1 MLCSFSCSPSIR
13 SSRAPS
19 RRRRTKKGPPP
30 PPSQDNKPACLVPL
44 TRGEASQHTRMP
56 ATHFSEDPPQVINQ
70 RDLDLAN
77 EMLKASHSNENP
89 SANNNDA
96 TGLHHGGGATGSGSD
111 SAENTPGGAQMEKVG
126 TFDKYEITEDDCYEE
141 LGYSFPTWKK
151 WYILTVIFWVQVS
164 MNFNTSLYS
173 NAIPGIVE
181 EFGVS
186 DQAARCGAMI
196 FLVLYAFGCE
206 LWAPWSEEFG
216 RWPVLQLSLF
226 LVNIWQLPVALA
238 PNFASIMV
246 GRALGGLSSAGGSV
260 TLGMIADLWEA
271 DVQQYAV
278 AYVVFSSVG
287 GSVLG
292 PIIGG
297 FTEEYLDWRWS
308 IWVQLILGGFVQI
321 VHFLTVPETRTTI
334 MMNRIAK
341 RRRKENPSANIWGPD
356 ELVPFRDRF
365 SAQEIIT
372 TWIRPFKMFLTEP
385 IVLVLSLLSGFSD
398 ALIFMFIQSFA
409 LVYKQWHFT
418 TIEIGLSFIPIGIGY
433 VIAWLLFIPAIK
445 RNIKE
450 RAAKPNDERAQY
462 ESRLWFLLYTAPCL
476 PIGLIGFAWT
486 IQGPPIHWIGSMIFV
501 AIVGIA
507 NYAIYMATIDYM
519 ICAYGPYSASAT
531 GGNGWARDF
540 LAGVL
545 TIPAVP
551 FFTNI
556 GASSGKNLEYA
567 STILFCISFVL
578 VVAVYII
585 YWKGPV
591 LRHRSPF
598 AQRLADQRQTQLN
611 EGRRGSIPY
620 DPDERRGSQAS
631 ASGARPDYAR
641 RYSQQHRFFGESRVT
656 PRQTPR
662 GTPSASRRP
671 SMANLAKK

>member
-1 MLCSFSCSPSIR
+1 M
-13 SSRAPS
+13 
-19 RRRRTKKGPPP
+19 PP
-30 PPSQDNKPACLVPL
+30 Q
-44 TRGEASQHTRMP
+44 
-56 ATHFSEDPPQVINQ
+56 THFSEDPPQVINQ
-70 RDLDLAN
+70 KDLELAN
-77 EMLKASHSNENP
+77 ERLKQSGSGNGLAAAGEGSGISASDETSSP
-89 SANNNDA
+89 AGTDAN
-96 TGLHHGGGATGSGSD
+96 GGAI
-111 SAENTPGGAQMEKVG
+111 EKVG
-126 TFDKYEITEDDCYEE
+126 TYDRYEITEDDCYDE
-141 LGYSFPTWKK
+141 LGYSFPSWKK

-173 NAIPGIVE
+173 NAIPGISE

-226 LVNIWQLPVALA
+226 LVNVWQLPVALA
-238 PNFASIMV
+238 PNFASVMV

-260 TLGMIADLWEA
+260 TLGMIADMWEA
-271 DVQQYAV
+271 DNQQYAV

-292 PIIGG
+292 PIVGG
-297 FTEEYLDWRWS
+297 FTEQYLDWRWS
-308 IWVQLILGGFVQI
+308 IWIQLILGGFVQL
-321 VHFLTVPETRTTI
+321 VHFFTVPETRTTI

-341 RRRKENPSANIWGPD
+341 RRRKETNQNVWGPD
-356 ELVPFRDRF
+356 ELVPFSDRF
-365 SAQEIIT
+365 SAREILV
-372 TWIRPFKMFLTEP
+372 TWVRPFRMFLTEP

-409 LVYKQWHFT
+409 LVYGQWHFT
-418 TIEIGLSFIPIGIGY
+418 TVQIGLTFIAIGVGY
-433 VIAWLLFIPAIK
+433 LIAWGLFIPAIR

-450 RAAKPNDERAQY
+450 RKQKPDDERAQY

-486 IQGPPIHWIGSMIFV
+486 IQGPPIHWIGSMVFV

-519 ICAYGPYSASAT
+519 VCAYGPYSASAT

-545 TIPAVP
+545 TLPAIP
-551 FFTNI
+551 FFKNI

-578 VVAVYII
+578 VAAVYVI
-585 YWKGPV
+585 YWKGPE

-598 AQRLADQRQTQLN
+598 AQKLADARQTQLN

-620 DPDERRGSQAS
+620 DPDERRGSATS
-631 ASGARPDYAR
+631 AVNVRPGNER

-656 PRQTPR
+656 PRGTPR

-671 SMANLAKK
+671 SMANLAAKK

>member
-1 MLCSFSCSPSIR
+1 
-13 SSRAPS
+13 
-19 RRRRTKKGPPP
+19 
-30 PPSQDNKPACLVPL
+30 
-44 TRGEASQHTRMP
+44 
-56 ATHFSEDPPQVINQ
+56 
-70 RDLDLAN
+70 
-77 EMLKASHSNENP
+77 
-89 SANNNDA
+89 
-96 TGLHHGGGATGSGSD
+96 
-111 SAENTPGGAQMEKVG
+111 
-126 TFDKYEITEDDCYEE
+126 
-141 LGYSFPTWKK
+141 
-151 WYILTVIFWVQVS
+151 
-164 MNFNTSLYS
+164 
-173 NAIPGIVE
+173 
-181 EFGVS
+181 
-186 DQAARCGAMI
+186 
-196 FLVLYAFGCE
+196 
-206 LWAPWSEEFG
+206 
-216 RWPVLQLSLF
+216 
-226 LVNIWQLPVALA
+226 
-238 PNFASIMV
+238 
-246 GRALGGLSSAGGSV
+246 
-260 TLGMIADLWEA
+260 
-271 DVQQYAV
+271 
-278 AYVVFSSVG
+278 
-287 GSVLG
+287 
-292 PIIGG
+292 
-297 FTEEYLDWRWS
+297 
-308 IWVQLILGGFVQI
+308 VQLILGGFVQI

-341 RRRKENPSANIWGPD
+341 RRRKENPGANIWGPD

-365 SAQEIIT
+365 SAKEILT

-409 LVYKQWHFT
+409 LVYKQWHFGT
-418 TIEIGLSFIPIGIGY
+418 VEIGLSFIPIGIGY

-620 DPDERRGSQAS
+620 DPDERRGMLSRFTSTKSFKLTLPRLSSFCFGCPSGLREKVQPAAPLLWRVSRHSPANASGHSVGQSPAKHGQSGEEVIGVMGACRALRLPSFVESEHLSSNSS
-631 ASGARPDYAR
+631 ASIGAMWHFHLTA
-641 RYSQQHRFFGESRVT
+641 FGFGVGLW
-656 PRQTPR
+656 PRI
-662 GTPSASRRP
+662 
-671 SMANLAKK
+671 

>member
-1 MLCSFSCSPSIR
+1 
-13 SSRAPS
+13 
-19 RRRRTKKGPPP
+19 
-30 PPSQDNKPACLVPL
+30 
-44 TRGEASQHTRMP
+44 MP
-56 ATHFSEDPPQVINQ
+56 HTHFSEDPPQVINQ
-70 RDLDLAN
+70 KDLELAN
-77 EMLKASHSNENP
+77 ERLKQSESG
-89 SANNNDA
+89 D
-96 TGLHHGGGATGSGSD
+96 GLAAAGEGSGISASD
-111 SAENTPGGAQMEKVG
+111 ETSSPTGTDGNGAALEKMG
-126 TFDKYEITEDDCYEE
+126 TYDRYEITEDDCYDE
-141 LGYSFPTWKK
+141 LGYGFPSWKK

-173 NAIPGIVE
+173 NAIPGISE

-226 LVNIWQLPVALA
+226 LVNVWQLPVALA

-260 TLGMIADLWEA
+260 TLGMIADMWEA
-271 DVQQYAV
+271 DNQQYAV

-292 PIIGG
+292 PIVGG
-297 FTEEYLDWRWS
+297 FTEQYLDWRWS
-308 IWVQLILGGFVQI
+308 IWIQLILGGFVQL
-321 VHFLTVPETRTTI
+321 VHFFTVPETRTTI

-341 RRRKENPSANIWGPD
+341 RRRKETNQNIWGPD
-356 ELVPFRDRF
+356 ELVPFSDRF
-365 SAQEIIT
+365 SAREILV
-372 TWIRPFKMFLTEP
+372 TWVRPFRMFLTEP

-409 LVYKQWHFT
+409 LVYGQWHFT
-418 TIEIGLSFIPIGIGY
+418 TVQIGLTFIAIGVGY
-433 VIAWLLFIPAIK
+433 LIAWGLFIPAIR

-450 RAAKPNDERAQY
+450 RKQKPHDERAQY

-486 IQGPPIHWIGSMIFV
+486 IQGPPVHWIGSMVFV

-519 ICAYGPYSASAT
+519 VCAYGPYSASAT

-545 TIPAVP
+545 TLPAIP
-551 FFTNI
+551 FFKNI

-578 VVAVYII
+578 VAAVYVI
-585 YWKGPV
+585 YWKGPA

-598 AQRLADQRQTQLN
+598 AQKLADARQTQLN
-611 EGRRGSIPY
+611 EGRRGSISY
-620 DPDERRGSQAS
+620 DPDERRGSAAS
-631 ASGARPDYAR
+631 AHVRPGNER

-656 PRQTPR
+656 PRGTPR

-671 SMANLAKK
+671 SMANLAAKK